1 MKRSS
6 VGGYG
11 QVYDLLIPKLC
22 KGGNFEK
29 GRELWEEALSIDVTL
44 SCSISLLDPSV
55 TEVFKPMKMKEEAAM
70 VDRRALNLKI
80 HARMNKT
87 KPKLKLKPKRRSKTK
102 KKNLQH

>member
-1 MKRSS
+1 
-6 VGGYG
+6 
-11 QVYDLLIPKLC
+11 
-22 KGGNFEK
+22 
-29 GRELWEEALSIDVTL
+29 
-44 SCSISLLDPSV
+44 
-55 TEVFKPMKMKEEAAM
+55 MKMKEEAAM